1 MVKTLK
7 MSAFMVVRKELKEE
21 HGEKKKKMFKH
32 TAALFG
38 IIYCELLFLL

>member
-7 MSAFMVVRKELKEE
+7 MSTNMVVRKELNEE
-21 HGEKKKKMFKH
+21 HGEKKKMFKH

>member
-1 MVKTLK
+1 MT
-7 MSAFMVVRKELKEE
+7 AFMVVRKELKEE
-21 HGEKKKKMFKH
+21 HGREKMFKH